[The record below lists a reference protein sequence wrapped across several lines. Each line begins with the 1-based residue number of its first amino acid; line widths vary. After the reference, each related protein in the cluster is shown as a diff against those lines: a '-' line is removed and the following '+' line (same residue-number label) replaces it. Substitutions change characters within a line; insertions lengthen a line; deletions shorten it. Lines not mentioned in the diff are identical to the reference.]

1 MQENKDIWYHLGYAL
16 ETARQRLPS
25 SGGDSSKTPRRDEVT
40 RDVSKKVLDALLTV
54 GAGSLVTK
62 SLSFLPGRRKP
73 GLFRLFRA
81 GAAGAAAAFLAE
93 LLRPALRGS
102 VRDATLEEE
111 LTDILLSGAGRGLL
125 YAGVVAPHLPAP
137 PALQGTAYAALE
149 YALIPW
155 GGLEELAGSISPH
168 GRIPVLS
175 VLLKSR
181 GEDEQFLE
189 HLVFG
194 LALAL
199 LYDR

>member
-1 MQENKDIWYHLGYAL
+1 MQENKDIWYHIGYAL

-25 SGGDSSKTPRRDEVT
+25 SGGETSKTPRRDEVT
-40 RDVSKKVLDALLTV
+40 KDVSKKVLDALVTV
-54 GAGSLVTK
+54 GAGSVVTK
-62 SLSFLPGRRKP
+62 ALSLLPGQRKP

-81 GAAGAAAAFLAE
+81 GSAGAAAAFLAE
-93 LLRPALRGS
+93 LLRPALLGT
-102 VRDATLEEE
+102 VRDTTLEEE

-125 YAGVVAPHLPAP
+125 YAAVVAPHLPAP
-137 PALQGTAYAALE
+137 PALRGTAYAALE

-155 GGLEELAGSISPH
+155 GGLEKLAGPFSPH

-175 VLLKSR
+175 VLLKNR
-181 GEDEQFLE
+181 GAEEQFLE